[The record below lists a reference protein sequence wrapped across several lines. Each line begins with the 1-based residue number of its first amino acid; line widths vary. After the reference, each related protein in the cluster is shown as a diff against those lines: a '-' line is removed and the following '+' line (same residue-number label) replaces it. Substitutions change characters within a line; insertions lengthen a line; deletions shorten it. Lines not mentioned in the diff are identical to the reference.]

1 MIRLDKVSTTG
12 GNSKPGGCLNLS
24 ACRRQPPMVLPSE
37 QSIILF
43 SPYMK
48 SQLELCRGLNWS
60 DCDVSKILIIYRMW
74 PVNKQGSSNL
84 PSGLWTEETE
94 ELLPNNNF
102 GFRSLPPSRS
112 YLCIIFW
119 AVGHFAMIVFHK
131 KKDATNRQ
139 KNKTFG
145 RNVKNYTTE
154 NGITIYFSD
163 FGESIILGSVLQ

>member
-12 GNSKPGGCLNLS
+12 GNSKPWGCLNLS
-24 ACRRQPPMVLPSE
+24 ACRRQPPMELPSE

-43 SPYMK
+43 WPYMK

-84 PSGLWTEETE
+84 PSRLWTEESE

-102 GFRSLPPSRS
+102 GFHSLPPSRS
-112 YLCIIFW
+112 YLCIIFR
-119 AVGHFAMIVFHK
+119 AVGHFAMINFQK
-131 KKDATNRQ
+131 MKDANHSKKIRHL
-139 KNKTFG
+139 G
-145 RNVKNYTTE
+145 EMLRTTE
-154 NGITIYFSD
+154 KKMELLFTSRA
-163 FGESIILGSVLQ
+163 